1 MEGVKGGGLPNRL
14 YNFRHFVLGAQAS
27 SAEVKSFLLTIYND
41 SSRVNIRHPAT
52 ISAALGVTHIMTEL
66 GCFFT

>member
-1 MEGVKGGGLPNRL
+1 MEGDGGGGLPNRL
-14 YNFRHFVLGAQAS
+14 YSFRHFVLGAQAS

-52 ISAALGVTHIMTEL
+52 ISMTFGVAHIMTEL
-66 GCFFT
+66 G